1 MDGRLGEAR
10 EHRGLGDGHVPQRL
24 AEVDLRRGGEA
35 VGALAE
41 EDLVDV
47 ELEDLV
53 LGQVGLDLPGEQDL
67 AQLAGDRLLA
77 GQEEVAGDLHGD
89 GAGPLLGA
97 GREVGERGA
106 RDAQIV
112 DTAVLVETFVFC
124 GQNGLFHDIRD
135 FADGDDGAP
144 FLSEFAEKVAFGG
157 NDAQGNF
164 GLVVGKCLEGRKS
177 RPQQGQYKRAQQGA
191 DHGEAQENR

>member
-1 MDGRLGEAR
+1 MTSA
-10 EHRGLGDGHVPQRL
+10 QRL
-24 AEVDLRRGGEA
+24 AEVDLRRRGEA

-67 AQLAGDRLLA
+67 AELAGDRLLA

-89 GAGPLLGA
+89 RAGALLGA

-112 DTAVLVETFVFC
+112 DAAVLIEALVLG

-135 FADGDDGAP
+135 VADG
-144 FLSEFAEKVAFGG
+144 
-157 NDAQGNF
+157 
-164 GLVVGKCLEGRKS
+164 
-177 RPQQGQYKRAQQGA
+177 
-191 DHGEAQENR
+191 